1 MPLSDHRRY
10 QGPAGLSAA
19 ASLTKGHRE
28 RRSIAPKERGVLTLR
43 ATGGH
48 PGAFVRPALLNG
60 ESTDSE
66 FDALFLIHAKGEI
79 HFHES
84 EPLLAP
90 VTLIQFFWIHDLQ
103 PNNGGADRMT
113 VMYGF
118 LPEGSQ
124 IE

>member
-1 MPLSDHRRY
+1 MKDWS
-10 QGPAGLSAA
+10 
-19 ASLTKGHRE
+19 
-28 RRSIAPKERGVLTLR
+28 
-43 ATGGH
+43 
-48 PGAFVRPALLNG
+48 FRPALFNG
-60 ESTDSE
+60 EPTDSE

-103 PNNGGADRMT
+103 PNRGGADRMT

-124 IE
+124 VE